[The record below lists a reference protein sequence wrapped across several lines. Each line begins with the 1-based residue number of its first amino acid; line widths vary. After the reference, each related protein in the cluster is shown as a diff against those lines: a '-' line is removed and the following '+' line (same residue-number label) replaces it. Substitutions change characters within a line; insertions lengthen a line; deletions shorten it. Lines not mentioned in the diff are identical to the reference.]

1 LLLAGIFLPFLNTNI
16 MKNSILRAFVFFF
29 GIQSTFAQLSLNGH
43 FYGEDALKFY
53 SFGNN
58 GTTRAQ
64 GMGGAFTALGGDQS
78 SVIINPAGLGF
89 FNKSEFSITPIFQA
103 SNTTAGY
110 ISNTDKLSSS
120 NLRIGQ
126 IGAVFSNR
134 GVGTRKKRSSWS
146 ISYNTLANFNNDYT
160 YSGSNKR
167 SSISDYFAE
176 NATARG
182 INSEDLNNEFNTT
195 TRLADNST
203 AMAYQAYLF
212 DPLEG
217 GGYLASELSTPVNQV
232 GNVSEA
238 GNLGQINVGYG
249 INYDD
254 KTYIGGAIGLQTLN
268 YTQFTDLTESF
279 PNGEIFN
286 SFRFNDELLI
296 KGTGV
301 NLSLGI
307 ITKLTEN
314 IRLGAN
320 ITSPT
325 ALRIRETYSSG
336 IIFDQKPNTFESP
349 EQALFT
355 VPNDFN
361 YRITSPLRANVGVSA
376 FLPQKMGVVSLDAEY
391 VGYSMMNIKDK
402 EDLTWS
408 NDQKRGVQNEFKDAI
423 NIKAGGELRFGKA
436 RARAGLNYLGDPR
449 KNAQVYNSKS
459 VLIGTLGA
467 GVRNNKFFADVS
479 YSRLSKQF
487 AFTPYTVSNVSDFE
501 SASIKQ
507 RTGTVSFSFGT
518 FF

>member
-1 LLLAGIFLPFLNTNI
+1 MKKLIFG
-16 MKNSILRAFVFFF
+16 AFVLLF
-29 GIQSTFAQLSLNGH
+29 GIQSAFAQLSLNGH

-58 GTTRAQ
+58 GTARVQ

-89 FNKSEFSITPIFQA
+89 FNKSEFSITPIFQS

-110 ISNTDKLSSS
+110 ISNTDKLTSS

-134 GVGTRKKRSSWS
+134 GVGTRKKRTAWS
-146 ISYNTLANFNNDYT
+146 FSYNTLANFSSDYT
-160 YSGSNKR
+160 YSGSNNR

-176 NATARG
+176 KATARG
-182 INSEDLNNEFNTT
+182 INSVDLNNEFDTN

-203 AMAYQAYLF
+203 ALAYQAYLF
-212 DPLEG
+212 DPLDG
-217 GGYLASELSTPVNQV
+217 GGYISSELSTPVNQV

-238 GNLGQINVGYG
+238 GNLGQMNVGYG

-254 KTYIGGAIGLQTLN
+254 KTYIGGTVGLQSLN
-268 YTQFTDLTESF
+268 YTQLTDLTETF
-279 PNGEIFN
+279 PNGQVFNGFIF
-286 SFRFNDELLI
+286 SDELLV
-296 KGTGV
+296 KGSGL

-314 IRLGAN
+314 VRLGAS
-320 ITSPT
+320 IISPT
-325 ALRIRETYSSG
+325 AMKIRETYTSG
-336 IIFDQKPNTFESP
+336 IKFDQKPNTFESQ
-349 EQALFT
+349 EQELYT

-361 YRITSPLRANVGVSA
+361 YKITSPLRANIGLSA
-376 FLPQKMGVVSLDAEY
+376 FLPKKMGVVSIDAEY

-402 EDLTWS
+402 QDLSWS
-408 NDQKRGVQNEFKDAI
+408 NDQKRGVQSEFKDAI

-436 RARAGLNYLGDPR
+436 RVRAGLNYLGDPR
-449 KNAQVYNSKS
+449 KNNQAYNSKS
-459 VLIGTLGA
+459 ALVGTFGA
-467 GVRNNKFFADVS
+467 GIRNNKFFADIS
-479 YSRLSKQF
+479 YSRTSKQF
-487 AFTPYTVSNVSDFE
+487 AFTPYTVSNATDYE
-501 SASIKQ
+501 SVALKQ
-507 RTGTVSFSFGT
+507 STGTVGISFGT